1 MPSPR
6 RNVLALALATLII
19 ALAAP
24 AVQAADKATDK
35 RKSDATDRSTGL
47 RIAESARD
55 AGAAFARDRDKCED
69 DKDRDHGGVR
79 RNDKHER
86 PDCDDDDDDDD
97 CDGHGHG
104 DHGNHGNHKG
114 HDHKKPKD
122 CHPSPKK

>member
-6 RNVLALALATLII
+6 RNVLALALATLIF

-24 AVQAADKATDK
+24 AVQAADRKADGK
-35 RKSDATDRSTGL
+35 KSDASDQSTGL
-47 RIAESARD
+47 RIADSARD

-69 DKDRDHGGVR
+69 DKDKDNGHGGVR
-79 RNDKHER
+79 KNDKHER
-86 PDCDDDDDDDD
+86 PDCDDDGDDDD

-104 DHGNHGNHKG
+104 DHGNHNG